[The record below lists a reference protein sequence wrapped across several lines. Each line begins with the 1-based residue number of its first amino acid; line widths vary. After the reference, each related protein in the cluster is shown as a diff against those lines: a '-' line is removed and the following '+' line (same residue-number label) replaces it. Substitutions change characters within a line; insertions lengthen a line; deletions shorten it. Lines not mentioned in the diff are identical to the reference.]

1 MVIRDSVADD
11 IVKRCAHAFGETF
24 VMERSGDA
32 AVFCGKVID
41 QTVNLG
47 RAHSLADVGSDVV
60 EYSGIKRRAP
70 FDGFDLTGGLK

>member
-1 MVIRDSVADD
+1 
-11 IVKRCAHAFGETF
+11 
-24 VMERSGDA
+24 MERSGDA

-47 RAHSLADVGSDVV
+47 RTHSLADVGSDVV